1 MRNSVNPDQTAL
13 LEQSDLCVHCLIR
26 PTCQIIW
33 GKNDMISTCLQLC
46 LVFEQVNVSEQFQKK
61 ATYLGQKGL
70 LFKRRVPCPLGDD
83 ADIGLCSLFEPDP
96 EPEKIPE
103 PTEVESVNGHA
114 EMGQDGQA
122 EMGQDGHAEMGQDGQ
137 AEAGQDGQTEVGQA
151 NPVTEGHTLVRGA
164 VIGDQIAVEENMERS
179 EAVNGQTEVGQAI
192 NGPATDDQQPD
203 ADENMDGSEEQIE
216 T

>member
-1 MRNSVNPDQTAL
+1 
-13 LEQSDLCVHCLIR
+13 
-26 PTCQIIW
+26 
-33 GKNDMISTCLQLC
+33 MISTCLQLC

-114 EMGQDGQA
+114 EMGQDGQGEMLQEGHA
-122 EMGQDGHAEMGQDGQ
+122 EMGQEGQAVMGQDGHAEMGH
-137 AEAGQDGQTEVGQA
+137 EGQTEVEQA
-151 NPVTEGHTLVRGA
+151 TPVTEGHTPVTGA
-164 VIGDQIAVEENMERS
+164 VIRDQIADEENMERS
-179 EAVNGQTEVGQAI
+179 EAVNGQTEVGQAT

>member
-1 MRNSVNPDQTAL
+1 MQNSNQIYHTRVFPVNRGL
-13 LEQSDLCVHCLIR
+13 LLSNL
-26 PTCQIIW
+26 
-33 GKNDMISTCLQLC
+33 
-46 LVFEQVNVSEQFQKK
+46 QVNVSEQFQKK

-96 EPEKIPE
+96 EPEKIPQ

-114 EMGQDGQA
+114 EMGQDGHAEMGQTVMGLDGHA
-122 EMGQDGHAEMGQDGQ
+122 EMGQDGHAEMGQEGQGEMGQEGQ
-137 AEAGQDGQTEVGQA
+137 AEMGQEGQTEVGQA
-151 NPVTEGHTLVRGA
+151 TPVTEGQTPVMGA
-164 VIGDQIAVEENMERS
+164 VIGNQIADEENMERS
-179 EAVNGQTEVGQAI
+179 EAVNGTTEVGQAT
-192 NGPATDDQQPD
+192 NGPATKDQQPE